1 MTKVAQILAQ
11 IEAGD
16 QTATEKL
23 LPLGYN
29 GLQRLETARLNQE
42 EPGQTLQATAL
53 VRGLL

>member
-16 QTATEKL
+16 LAATEKL
-23 LPLGYN
+23 LPLGYD
-29 GLQRLETARLNQE
+29 GLRWLAAARLSQ
-42 EPGQTLQATAL
+42 EPGQTLQAKAL